1 MRRDEQVEVMRR
13 ALKLLEAQTT
23 DMALTEHREPASHY
37 TSADRFEL
45 ERRLVH
51 DAPQLVGY
59 ARELPGGGSWVTKQ
73 VAGQSILLTRAKDE
87 RVRAFRNVCQH
98 RQAPV
103 ADGCGVSKRLACPY
117 HSWTYNLEGE
127 VVGIPG
133 SDGFPIAKEQGLRL
147 TELPAAEAAGFL
159 WVHLEPGASLDIE
172 SHLGADLFAELTSW
186 EIGSWSPVGEKL
198 LDADIDWKLA
208 LDTFAENYHFATV
221 HTTTFATVAHSNC
234 TVFDSFGRHHRL
246 VFPLRGLE
254 DCHDQPESEWR
265 PMERVVVIYALYPN
279 IVLSVTAVNGE
290 IFRVYPGTGAGHSL
304 TYHQNAAANDL
315 SDPAD
320 RAGAEEIFEYAH
332 HTVRDE
338 DYVLATAIQA
348 NLASGGQPTL
358 LFGRNEPGLHHRHGI
373 LATELAKLTPDGK
386 ADRTT

>member
-1 MRRDEQVEVMRR
+1 VNRDVQVDVMRR
-13 ALKLLEAQTT
+13 ALKLLEEQTT
-23 DMALTEHREPASHY
+23 DMALAEHRELALHY
-37 TSADRFEL
+37 TSDDRCAL
-45 ERRLVH
+45 ESQLVRE
-51 DAPQLVGY
+51 APQLVGY
-59 ARELPGGGSWVTKQ
+59 VSELPSGASWVTKQ
-73 VAGQSILLTRAKDE
+73 VMGQSILLTRAKDQ

-103 ADGCGVSKRLACPY
+103 ANGCGVSKRLACPY

-133 SDGFPIAKEQGLRL
+133 DDGFPEAKGQGLRL

-159 WVHLEPGASLDIE
+159 WVSLDPDGALDIE
-172 SHLGADLFAELTSW
+172 SHLGPDLFAELTSW
-186 EIGSWSPVGEKL
+186 DIGSWSPVGEKL
-198 LDADIDWKLA
+198 LDAEIDWKLA

-221 HTTTFATVAHSNC
+221 HSTTFATVAHSNC

-254 DCHDQPESEWR
+254 DCKDTPESDWR

-290 IFRVYPGTGAGHSL
+290 IFRVYPGNGAGHSL
-304 TYHQNAAANDL
+304 TYHQNAAAMDL
-315 SDPAD
+315 SDPAV
-320 RAGAEEIFEYAH
+320 RTGAEEIFEYAH

-348 NLASGGQPTL
+348 NMASGVQPTL

-373 LATELAKLTPDGK
+373 LATELATLASHRK

>member
-1 MRRDEQVEVMRR
+1 MNRDVQLDVMRR
-13 ALKLLEAQTT
+13 ALKLLDEQTT
-23 DMALTEHREPASHY
+23 DMTLTEHRELAAHY
-37 TSADRFEL
+37 TSEDRFQI

-59 ARELPGGGSWVTKQ
+59 ASELPKAGSWVTKQ
-73 VAGQSILLTRAKDE
+73 VMGESILLTRASDD

-117 HSWTYNLEGE
+117 HSWTYDLEGK

-133 SDGFPIAKEQGLRL
+133 PEGFPDAKTEGLRL
-147 TELPAAEAAGFL
+147 TELPAQVAAGFL
-159 WVHLEPGASLDIE
+159 WISLNPAGALDIDA
-172 SHLGADLFAELTSW
+172 HLGAELIEELTSW
-186 EIGSWSPVGEKL
+186 NIGSWSPVGEKL
-198 LDADIDWKLA
+198 LDANIDWKLA
-208 LDTFAENYHFATV
+208 IDTFSENYHFATV

-254 DCHDQPESEWR
+254 DCKDQPESDWQ
-265 PMERVVVIYALYPN
+265 PMQRVVVIYALYPN

-290 IFRVYPGTGAGHSL
+290 IFRVYPGNGAGHSL
-304 TYHQNAAANDL
+304 TYHQNASAMDLAEPANRQ
-315 SDPAD
+315 A
-320 RAGAEEIFEYAH
+320 AEEIFDYAH

-338 DYVLATAIQA
+338 DYLLAAAIQA
-348 NLASGGQPTL
+348 NLNSGVQPTL

-373 LATELAKLTPDGK
+373 LASELATYATD
-386 ADRTT
+386 

>member
-1 MRRDEQVEVMRR
+1 VNRDEQLDVMRR
-13 ALKLLEAQTT
+13 ALKLLEEQTT
-23 DMALTEHREPASHY
+23 DMALAEHRELASNY
-37 TSADRFEL
+37 TSDDRFEL
-45 ERRLVH
+45 ERKLVH
-51 DAPQLVGY
+51 EAPQLVGY
-59 ARELPGGGSWVTKQ
+59 ASELPRASSWVTKQ
-73 VAGQSILLTRAKDE
+73 VMGQSILLTRARDE
-87 RVRAFRNVCQH
+87 QVRAFRNVCQH

-103 ADGCGVSKRLACPY
+103 ANGCGVSKRLACPY

-133 SDGFPIAKEQGLRL
+133 DEGFPEAKEQRPRL

-159 WVHLEPGASLDIE
+159 WISLDPGGALDVE

-186 EIGSWSPVGEKL
+186 DIGSWSPVGEKL
-198 LDADIDWKLA
+198 LDAEIDWKLA

-254 DCHDQPESEWR
+254 DCRDQPESDWR

-290 IFRVYPGTGAGHSL
+290 IFRVYPGSGAGHSL
-304 TYHQNAAANDL
+304 TYHQNAAAMDL
-315 SDPAD
+315 GDPAA
-320 RAGAEEIFEYAH
+320 RKGAAEIFEYAH

-338 DYVLATAIQA
+338 DYILATAIQA
-348 NLASGGQPTL
+348 NLASGVQPTL

-373 LATELAKLTPDGK
+373 LATELAKYTIDRK
-386 ADRTT
+386 AERAP